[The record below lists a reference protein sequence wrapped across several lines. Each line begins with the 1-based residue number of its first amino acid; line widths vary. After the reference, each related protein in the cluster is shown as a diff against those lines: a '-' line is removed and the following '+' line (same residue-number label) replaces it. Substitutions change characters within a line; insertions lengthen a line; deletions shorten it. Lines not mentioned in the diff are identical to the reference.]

1 MWSRRFLFSKISFK
15 KVDRWFV
22 ADVIN
27 NVLKWSL
34 VHTFIALQLKYP
46 ITTFIVHI
54 NILLTAF
61 FLFFYYMAIEN
72 KRQNSGEGQQV
83 WLTGAQLV
91 VCLLHILRD
100 NYLFSTCLNK
110 RSRFTCSSPGLKWI
124 LKIETHGKAIQEAS
138 AEHHDQIEKKSV
150 LMCKFTQERFR
161 CWYCS
166 IQTLGR
172 FIALQSRAQP
182 INGLL

>member
-1 MWSRRFLFSKISFK
+1 MIRGRCHKQRVKMIPCLHLYCTSALISNHNFYSPHKYTPDCFFS
-15 KVDRWFV
+15 
-22 ADVIN
+22 
-27 NVLKWSL
+27 L
-34 VHTFIALQLKYP
+34 
-46 ITTFIVHI
+46 
-54 NILLTAF
+54 
-61 FLFFYYMAIEN
+61 FYYMAVEN
-72 KRQNSGEGQQV
+72 KRQNSVERQQV

-100 NYLFSTCLNK
+100 NYPFSTSLNK

-138 AEHHDQIEKKSV
+138 AEHHDQIGKKSV

-166 IQTLGR
+166 IQTLGK